1 MGNIN
6 LSTCHRRPSQRLLTI
21 PEEGELRITGTQTR
35 ALLKWRGLDM
45 AIERARRN
53 RSSSKSLKE
62 INVNLN
68 RFQAEMAERKPQR
81 GSSEKRLAALQ
92 HLERDVADLRGR
104 MRWEA
109 EHQKKMLKALE
120 EEKKD
125 IARKRGLILFWSRCT
140 WSVLLSLILLSVVL
154 LSTSYIYPN

>member
-1 MGNIN
+1 MQENGQHQLIDMSPPALTEIANN
-6 LSTCHRRPSQRLLTI
+6 TRGRRASNN
-21 PEEGELRITGTQTR
+21 
-35 ALLKWRGLDM
+35 
-45 AIERARRN
+45 RN
-53 RSSSKSLKE
+53 ANE